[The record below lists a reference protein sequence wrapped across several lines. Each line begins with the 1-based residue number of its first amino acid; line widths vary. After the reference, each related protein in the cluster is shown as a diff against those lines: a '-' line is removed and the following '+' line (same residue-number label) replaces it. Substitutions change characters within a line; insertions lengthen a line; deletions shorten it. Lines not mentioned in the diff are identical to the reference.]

1 MNLRKSAQVLFTAA
15 VLTVFATGASA
26 NEASD
31 ELMAALKAC
40 KADKKTMDAAQAM
53 VKKHKGKPT
62 DDQVDDFIDTLDDKM
77 IDCVDAKLD

>member
-1 MNLRKSAQVLFTAA
+1 MKSKKFTQALLAAA
-15 VLTVFATGASA
+15 VLAVVTSGASA

-40 KADKKTMDAAQAM
+40 KADKKVMDAAQAM
-53 VKKHKGKPT
+53 VKKHKGKPS
-62 DDQVDDFIDTLDDKM
+62 DDQVDDFIDTLDDKL

>member
-1 MNLRKSAQVLFTAA
+1 MKAVKFIQAAVTAA
-15 VLTVFATGASA
+15 TLAVFTIGANA

-40 KADKKTMDAAQAM
+40 KADKKVMDKAQAM
-53 VKKHKGKPT
+53 VKKHKGKPS
-62 DDQVDDFIDTLDDKM
+62 DDQVDDFIDTLDDKL